1 MKMSTKEELRPIDL
15 NRVSSDTDY
24 IADGSDSPMIKRAK
38 YCDGYGQSSDQ
49 WSLSR
54 NGVLLDDVYD
64 YGVRLLESGSEAD
77 KEDREGHDDNYSS
90 TFGDISQINVDES
103 PSTPNWPTHKEWD
116 DYIIKKTENE
126 EASVLPKYFSCLS
139 DEIVL
144 QIFHFLPKSQ
154 LPTAAMVCQ
163 QWRRLAADDSLWAR
177 LDASGRCLRPG
188 AMGHILSRQ
197 VVILRLA
204 SATLSAP
211 AVLPNSCRASIATFR
226 ARLMYLDLSMAYIP
240 SPNVLVDLFS
250 RCRALK
256 KVSLEQVNGMDDD
269 VMLALSQSKDLQV
282 LNLAMAVGITET
294 GMRYLLKNCQKL
306 RELNIAWTNL
316 SVKCIRHICSHLP
329 ESLDRLNFSGCRK
342 LIHDIN
348 IFALVDS
355 CPGLRELD
363 LSDCN
368 ALTTTAVTHIT
379 KLCDLNFLAASRC
392 YAIPPRAFLQL
403 RDLPE
408 LVYLDVHGT
417 FISHEDITVIQEGLG
432 ERVNINKFKFSS
444 VARPTTGA
452 RRSSIWNLRVR
463 D

>member
-1 MKMSTKEELRPIDL
+1 MTTKDVLRPIDL
-15 NRVSSDTDY
+15 NRVSSETEY
-24 IADGSDSPMIKRAK
+24 IPDPSDSPAIKRAR
-38 YCDGYGQSSDQ
+38 YCDGPINDQ

-64 YGVRLLESGSEAD
+64 YGVKLLESGSEGD
-77 KEDREGHDDNYSS
+77 KEEKEVLNQTDTCPSEGDLAHAN
-90 TFGDISQINVDES
+90 INVCDS
-103 PSTPNWPTHKEWD
+103 PSTPNWPTNKDWD
-116 DYIIKKTENE
+116 EFIIKKTEYDE
-126 EASVLPKYFSCLS
+126 PPVLPKYFSCLS

-188 AMGHILSRQ
+188 ALGHILSRQ

-204 SATLSAP
+204 SATMSVP
-211 AVLPNSCRASIATFR
+211 AVLPNSCRAATSTFR
-226 ARLMYLDLSMAYIP
+226 ARLMYLDLSMAHVP
-240 SPNVLVDLFS
+240 SADVLVDLFS
-250 RCRALK
+250 LCRALK
-256 KVSLEQVNGMDDD
+256 KVSLEQVNGMDDE
-269 VMLALSQSKDLQV
+269 VMLALSHSRDLQV

-316 SVKCIRHICSHLP
+316 SSKCIKYICSHLP

-348 IFALVDS
+348 ICALVES

-368 ALTTTAVTHIT
+368 ALTTIAVSHIM
-379 KLCDLNFLAASRC
+379 KLRDLNFLAASRC

-417 FISHEDITVIQEGLG
+417 YISQEDINLIQDGLG
-432 ERVNINKFKFSS
+432 ERVNLNKFKFSS